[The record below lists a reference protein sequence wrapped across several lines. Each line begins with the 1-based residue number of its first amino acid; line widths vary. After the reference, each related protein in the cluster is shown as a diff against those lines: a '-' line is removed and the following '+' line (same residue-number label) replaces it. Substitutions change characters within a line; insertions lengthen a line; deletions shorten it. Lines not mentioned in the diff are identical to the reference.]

1 MAEALVEV
9 KIMGLVPSSS
19 GIAVFL
25 GNEEKVFS
33 IHVDGGVGTNI
44 ALILQGNKRERPL
57 THDLISLIFKAF
69 SISVERIV
77 INDLR
82 NDTYYARITLKMS
95 NEIHTRI
102 TEIDAR
108 PSDCLAIALEAGKKI
123 HVASKVWNEV
133 VDISATLN
141 EMKEKLEYSDID
153 DLFREANDEDED
165 EDSDDED
172 EEHDDDQESGKS

>member
-1 MAEALVEV
+1 MAESLVEV
-9 KIMGLVPSSS
+9 KILGLVPSSS

-25 GNEEKVFS
+25 GNDEKAFS

-57 THDLISLIFKAF
+57 THDLIGLIFKAF
-69 SISVERIV
+69 SISVERVV

-82 NDTYYARITLKMS
+82 NDTYYARLTLKME
-95 NEIHTRI
+95 NEVHTRI

-108 PSDCLAIALEAGKKI
+108 PSDCLAIALEAGKKVF
-123 HVASKVWNEV
+123 VAPKVWNEV
-133 VDISATLN
+133 VDISATLE
-141 EMKEKLEYSDID
+141 EMKEKMEHSDID
-153 DLFREANDEDED
+153 DLFGGANDEEDDDD

-172 EEHDDDQESGKS
+172 EDDQESGKS